1 MLRILSTYFFIN
13 RKLTPELL
21 GEIARSGVGAVEL
34 FCARHHFDYRSAD
47 SARELA
53 GALRD
58 HNLRL
63 HAVHAPAERNSGPT
77 RHSGVPLSIS
87 DPERG
92 RRLDAVDEIRRA
104 LDLAEHV
111 PFRILVLHLGS
122 SRDDADPRRFDAAFS
137 SLEHLRLFAKQSGV
151 TIAIENTPGKLATP
165 ANLRQFITDTR
176 LSDIRFCFDIG
187 HAHLGDGVLPSLEI
201 MRDLI
206 VTAHIHDNHGFKD
219 EHLPPCDGE
228 IEWKPALAGL
238 AAAQSPL
245 VLELKEQPA
254 HAEPA
259 PPSAALEAARSAFER
274 LQVELGS
281 APQAEASA
289 T

>member
-1 MLRILSTYFFIN
+1 MLRILSTYLFVN

-21 GEIARSGVGAVEL
+21 GEIARSGVGAIEL
-34 FCARHHFDYRSAD
+34 FCARNHFEYRSAD

-58 HNLRL
+58 YNLSL
-63 HAVHAPAERNSGPT
+63 HAVHAPVERDSGPT
-77 RHSGVPLSIS
+77 RQSGVPLSVS

-104 LDLAEHV
+104 LDLSEHL
-111 PFRILVLHLGS
+111 PFRFMVLHLGS
-122 SRDDADPRRFDAAFS
+122 SRDDAGPRRFDAAFS
-137 SLEHLRLFAKQSGV
+137 SLEHLRLFAKQRGV
-151 TIAIENTPGKLATP
+151 TIALENTPGQLATP

-176 LSDIRFCFDIG
+176 LTDLRLCFDIG

-201 MRDLI
+201 MRDLV

-219 EHLPPCDGE
+219 EHLSPYGGA
-228 IEWKPALAGL
+228 IEWEPALAAL
-238 AAAQSPL
+238 SATQTPL

-254 HAEPA
+254 YAEPA
-259 PPSAALEAARSAFER
+259 PAAVALGAARTAFDR
-274 LQVELGS
+274 LETALDS
-281 APQAEASA
+281 APPRSA
-289 T
+289 